1 MTAPFGI
8 REILRIEA
16 ALWENLFGSRC
27 VVAAAAAA
35 AVALTVNQV
44 RRTACYPSLCV
55 CAPIDDIYIYIS
67 LSISVAGSRR
77 GRQQPV
83 VVSITRLTA
92 KQARRVS
99 WPAQLLLGF

>member
-16 ALWENLFGSRC
+16 AALWENLFGSRC
-27 VVAAAAAA
+27 V

-44 RRTACYPSLCV
+44 RRTACV
-55 CAPIDDIYIYIS
+55 CTYRRYIYIS
-67 LSISVAGSRR
+67 LSISVAGS
-77 GRQQPV
+77 QQAVLPV
-83 VVSITRLTA
+83 VVSIMRLTA